1 MGGIPNTAAQYAS
14 PIWSLAVLS
23 DAQVW
28 QSLAEEYAAGAS
40 GELGVRDDFEAAI
53 ESTVLFGV
61 LQGYNEGRKNV
72 RSLDQVSSDVAIGYQ
87 DDEQIMTG
95 LMNQLRTANAAN
107 DTNAKALETVLLAA
121 AGLG

>member
-1 MGGIPNTAAQYAS
+1 MPNTAAQYAS

-61 LQGYNEGRKNV
+61 LQGYSEGRKNAT
-72 RSLDQVSSDVAIGYQ
+72 STSSGSNDIAIGYHE
-87 DDEQIMTG
+87 DSEIMAG
-95 LMNQLRTANAAN
+95 LMNQLRAANAAN
-107 DTNAKALETVLLAA
+107 EANVKALETVLLAA